1 MKIDDTRNGYIKI
14 DVGIDRAWE
23 GGWLKVTGLTVK
35 QQEYAA
41 ADVLHL
47 HQLKRQLDIMLE
59 REGRNVLISNLN

>member
-35 QQEYAA
+35 QQE
-41 ADVLHL
+41 
-47 HQLKRQLDIMLE
+47 DITILLE
-59 REGRNVLISNLN
+59 AYRKITGEKKQIELRDMYG

>member
-35 QQEYAA
+35 QQEDITA
-41 ADVLHL
+41 L
-47 HQLKRQLDIMLE
+47 LDAYRKITGE
-59 REGRNVLISNLN
+59 KVQRELRDMYG

>member
-35 QQEYAA
+35 QQE
-41 ADVLHL
+41 
-47 HQLKRQLDIMLE
+47 DINTLLE
-59 REGRNVLISNLN
+59 AYKKITGVSKSGTRLTVSNIGAMYD

>member
-35 QQEYAA
+35 QQE
-41 ADVLHL
+41 
-47 HQLKRQLDIMLE
+47 DIMILVE
-59 REGRNVLISNLN
+59 AYRKITGDKKQRELRGVYE

>member
-35 QQEYAA
+35 QQE
-41 ADVLHL
+41 
-47 HQLKRQLDIMLE
+47 DITILLE
-59 REGRNVLISNLN
+59 AYRKITGVSKSGTRLTVSNIGKMYE